1 MAPVGKE
8 IKLIKHKV
16 LLNKIDE
23 AERFRKDSVLEYNPV
38 VKYGIQQSALA
49 PNSIKYLSTKFY

>member
-16 LLNKIDE
+16 LVNKIDE
-23 AERFRKDSVLEYNPV
+23 AERFRKDSVLEY
-38 VKYGIQQSALA
+38 KI
-49 PNSIKYLSTKFY
+49 